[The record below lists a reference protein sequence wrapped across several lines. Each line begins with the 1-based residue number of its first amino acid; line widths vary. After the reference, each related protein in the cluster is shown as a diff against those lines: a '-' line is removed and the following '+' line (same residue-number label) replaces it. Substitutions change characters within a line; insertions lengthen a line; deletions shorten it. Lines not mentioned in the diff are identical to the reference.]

1 MSEEYNSNQNPE
13 TTEAAEPS
21 PEVNQQQDYSQQ
33 PNWNQQQAYKQ
44 QQGSYPQQA

>member
-33 PNWNQQQAYKQ
+33 PKWNQQQDYKQ
-44 QQGSYPQQA
+44 QQGLNQQQE